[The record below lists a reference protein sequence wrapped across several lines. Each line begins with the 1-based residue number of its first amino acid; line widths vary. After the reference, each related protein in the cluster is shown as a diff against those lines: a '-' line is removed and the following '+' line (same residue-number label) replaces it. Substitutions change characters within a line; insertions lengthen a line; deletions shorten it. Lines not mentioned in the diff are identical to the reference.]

1 MKKTLL
7 TFSIVAAGLLA
18 LYFGAQLID
27 LHGLIMRLHGR

>member
-7 TFSIVAAGLLA
+7 TVSLLAAGLLA

-27 LHGLIMRLHGR
+27 LKGLIMRLHGR